1 MDKQT
6 LKEYAVKVINRTKL
20 TEVGVCVCD
29 EA

>member
-6 LKEYAVKVINRTKL
+6 LKEYAGKVINRTKL
-20 TEVGVCVCD
+20 TEVGVGVWT